1 MRGLPGEKR
10 KDSVMPETKNEFE
23 QEAAKGRSSF
33 VGEFVHL
40 LANNKKWW
48 LLPILLCLAMLAAL
62 VFFGGTGAAP
72 FIYTIF

>member
-1 MRGLPGEKR
+1 
-10 KDSVMPETKNEFE
+10 MPETKNEFE

-48 LLPILLCLAMLAAL
+48 LLPILVVLLLFGVL
-62 VFFGGTGAAP
+62 VLLSGTAAAP
-72 FIYTIF
+72 FIYTLF

>member
-1 MRGLPGEKR
+1 MAEL
-10 KDSVMPETKNEFE
+10 KNDFE
-23 QEAAKGRSSF
+23 QEAARGRSTL

-48 LLPILLCLAMLAAL
+48 LIPILLCMAMLAAL